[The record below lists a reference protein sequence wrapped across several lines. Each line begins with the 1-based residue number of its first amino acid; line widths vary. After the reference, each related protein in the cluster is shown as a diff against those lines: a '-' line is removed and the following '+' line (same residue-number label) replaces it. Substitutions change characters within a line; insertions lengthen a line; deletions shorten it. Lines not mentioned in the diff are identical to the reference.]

1 MVLMTDDPQT
11 LREQSRDWCQ
21 IGTFDFKLLPHY
33 PGNVGPRVWFLIK
46 GTPVFCLDARS
57 SHLLT
62 PEQAR
67 LLANRLKIAADEA
80 EAMQR
85 RMQRHK
91 PVADEIPTTTTME
104 KSR

>member
-1 MVLMTDDPQT
+1 MVLVSDDSQT
-11 LREQSRDWCQ
+11 LLEQSRDWCQ

-91 PVADEIPTTTTME
+91 HGAGEIPTTTASSKT
-104 KSR
+104 